1 MAIRTIIPGPPG
13 TGKTY
18 RLVNHYLTKEIND
31 LHTNPKKI
39 IYVTFSNAA
48 ADEANE
54 RINYPLLYIS
64 TLHHLGTRECNIDT
78 STQLLKDRKWK
89 QFTSQSQICRGMKFE
104 TKKDIYGNTIHQNP
118 HMRIITYARSKKI
131 NLIEAALQL
140 DLHHSVDLWLTE
152 QIEEDL
158 KNYKEQTGMIEFSDM
173 IIKFVEEDKRLALD
187 AIFLDEAQDLSPLQW
202 DMFFHIEE
210 QCKRSY
216 IAGDDDQTIYSFQG
230 ADPGIFIGLKR
241 NTTESFV
248 FDNQVYSHRVPR
260 KIHAKALEILK
271 HINERLDKPWEAR
284 DEEGTY
290 EENCLLRD
298 FDFKKDDWM
307 ILAQTNAQLKEPAQ
321 YLNDLNLRFKG
332 GQNELLPADLLK
344 AYRIWTRLNS
354 GASVSGEEAKHVI
367 KNFLR
372 KTQVKH
378 GFGEGKLLDTAYT
391 VTLENLQ
398 KDHGLLVAGSWE
410 HLHMS
415 DEQKNYIKLLL
426 KNGDNLTTDS
436 KIELSTI
443 HGAKGRECK
452 NVILYI
458 DFGSEDE
465 NDFLAR
471 EADKDPDKIHRLYFV
486 GVTRAKQ
493 NLYIMESTQT
503 NFYNIGYPIV

>member
-1 MAIRTIIPGPPG
+1 MAVRTIIPGPPG
-13 TGKTY
+13 TGKTWT
-18 RLVNHYLTKEIND
+18 LVNKYLAKEINE
-31 LHTNPKKI
+31 LHTDPKKI
-39 IYVTFSNAA
+39 VYVTFSNAA
-48 ADEANE
+48 ADVANE
-54 RINYPLLYIS
+54 KIKHSLLYIS
-64 TLHHLGTRECNIDT
+64 TLHHLGTRECSIDT
-78 STQLLKDRKWK
+78 TTQLLKDRKWK
-89 QFTSQSQICRGMKFE
+89 QFTSQSQICKGMNFQ
-104 TKKDIYGNTIHQNP
+104 TRKDTYGNIVHKNN
-118 HMRIITYARSKKI
+118 HMKIITYSRSKKI
-131 NLIEAALQL
+131 DLVDSAVDL
-140 DLHHSVDLWLTE
+140 DLTSVDLWLTE
-152 QIEEDL
+152 QIDEDL
-158 KNYKEQTGMIEFSDM
+158 RSYKEQTGMVEFSDM
-173 IIKFVEEDKRLALD
+173 ITKFVEEDKRLALD

-202 DMFFHIEE
+202 DMFFHLED

-216 IAGDDDQTIYSFQG
+216 IAGDDDQTIYGFQG
-230 ADPGIFIGLKR
+230 ADPSIFINLKG
-241 NTTESFV
+241 T
-248 FDNQVYSHRVPR
+248 FDNQIKSHRVPT

-284 DEEGTY
+284 GEEGTY
-290 EENCLLRD
+290 KENCLLTD
-298 FDFKKDDWM
+298 FDFKKGDWM

-321 YLNDLNLRFKG
+321 FLNDLNLRYKG

-344 AYRIWTRLNS
+344 AYRIWTRLND
-354 GASVSGEEAKHVI
+354 GASVSGEEAQHVI

-372 KTQVKH
+372 KKQIKH
-378 GFGEGKLLDTAYT
+378 GFGEGKLLDKVFT
-391 VTLENLQ
+391 VTLEELQ
-398 KDHGLLVAGSWE
+398 KDHGLLVTGSWE

-471 EADKDPDKIHRLYFV
+471 EADKDPDKIHRLFFV

-503 NFYNIGYPIV
+503 NFYNIGYPII

>member
-1 MAIRTIIPGPPG
+1 MAVRTIIPGPPG
-13 TGKTY
+13 TGKTFT
-18 RLVNHYLTKEIND
+18 LINKYLSKEIND
-31 LHTNPKKI
+31 LHTDPKKI
-39 IYVTFSNAA
+39 VYVTFSNAA
-48 ADEANE
+48 ASEAYE
-54 RINYPLLYIS
+54 RIKHPLLYVS

-78 STQLLKDRKWK
+78 TTQLLKDRKWK

-104 TKKDIYGNTIHQNP
+104 TKRDIYGNTIHQNP
-118 HMRIITYARSKKI
+118 HMRIITYSRSKKI
-131 NLIEAALQL
+131 SLIEAALQL

-152 QIEEDL
+152 QINEDL
-158 KNYKEQTGMIEFSDM
+158 RSYKDQTGMIEFSDM
-173 IIKFVEEDKRLALD
+173 ITKFVEEDKRLALD

-202 DMFFHIEE
+202 DMFFHIEN

-216 IAGDDDQTIYSFQG
+216 IAGDDDQTIYGFQG
-230 ADPGIFIGLKR
+230 ADPSIFINLKG
-241 NTTESFV
+241 T
-248 FDNQVYSHRVPR
+248 FDNQIKSHRVPK

-284 DEEGTY
+284 GEEGTY
-290 EENCLLRD
+290 KENCLLTD
-298 FDFKKDDWM
+298 FDFKKDEWM

-321 YLNDLNLRFKG
+321 YLNDLNLRYKG

-344 AYRIWTRLNS
+344 AYRIWTRLNN
-354 GASVSGEEAKHVI
+354 GASVSGEEAQHVI

-372 KTQVKH
+372 KKQIKH
-378 GFGEGKLLDTAYT
+378 GFGEGKLLDKVFT
-391 VTLENLQ
+391 VTLEELQ
-398 KDHGLLVAGSWE
+398 KDHGLLVTGSWE

-426 KNGDNLTTDS
+426 KNGDDLTTDS

-471 EADKDPDKIHRLYFV
+471 EADKDTDKIHRLFFV

>member
-1 MAIRTIIPGPPG
+1 VAVRTIIPGPPG

-18 RLVNHYLTKEIND
+18 RLVNHYLSNEING
-31 LHTNPKKI
+31 LHTDPKKI
-39 IYVTFSNAA
+39 VYVTFSNAA

-54 RINYPLLYIS
+54 RIKHPLLYIS

-78 STQLLKDRKWK
+78 NTQLLKDRKWK

-104 TKKDIYGNTIHQNP
+104 TKRDIYGNTIHQNP
-118 HMRIITYARSKKI
+118 HMRIIAYSRSKKI
-131 NLIEAALQL
+131 DLIEAALQL

-152 QIEEDL
+152 QINEDL
-158 KNYKEQTGMIEFSDM
+158 KSYKEQTGMIEFSDM
-173 IIKFVEEDKRLALD
+173 ITKFVKEDKRLSLD
-187 AIFLDEAQDLSPLQW
+187 AVFLDEAQDLSPLQW

-210 QCKRSY
+210 QCERSY
-216 IAGDDDQTIYSFQG
+216 IAGDDDQTIYGFQG
-230 ADPGIFIGLKR
+230 ADPNIFINLKG
-241 NTTESFV
+241 T

-271 HINERLDKPWEAR
+271 QINKRLDKPWEAR

-290 EENCLLRD
+290 KENCLLTD
-298 FDFKKDDWM
+298 FNFRNDEWM

-321 YLNDLNLRFKG
+321 FLNDLNLRYKG
-332 GQNELLPADLLK
+332 GQNELLPADLLR
-344 AYRIWTRLNS
+344 AYRIWTRLND
-354 GASVSGEEAKHVI
+354 GASISGEEAQHVI

-372 KTQVKH
+372 KKQVKH
-378 GFGEGKLLDTAYT
+378 GFGEGKLLDKVFT
-391 VTLENLQ
+391 VTLEELQ
-398 KDHGLLVAGSWE
+398 KDHGLLVVGSWE

-415 DEQKNYIKLLL
+415 EEQKNYIKLLL
-426 KNGDNLTTDS
+426 KSGDNLTTDS
-436 KIELSTI
+436 KVELSTI
-443 HGAKGRECK
+443 HGAKGRECR

-471 EADKDPDKIHRLYFV
+471 EADKDSDKIHRLFFV

>member
-13 TGKTY
+13 TGKTWT
-18 RLVNHYLTKEIND
+18 LINKYLAKEIND

-39 IYVTFSNAA
+39 VYVTFSNAA

-54 RINYPLLYIS
+54 RIKHPLLYIS
-64 TLHHLGTRECNIDT
+64 TLHYLGKEECNIDT
-78 STQLLKDRKWK
+78 TTQLLKDRKWK

-104 TKKDIYGNTIHQNP
+104 TKKDTYGNTIHQNP
-118 HMRIITYARSKKI
+118 HMRVITYSRSKKI
-131 NLIEAALQL
+131 SLVEAALQL
-140 DLHHSVDLWLTE
+140 DLHHSIDLWLTE
-152 QIEEDL
+152 QIDEDL
-158 KNYKEQTGMIEFSDM
+158 KNYKEQSGMIEFSDM
-173 IIKFVEEDKRLALD
+173 ITQFIKEDKRLALD

-202 DMFFHIEE
+202 EMFFHIED

-216 IAGDDDQTIYSFQG
+216 IAGDDDQTIYGFQG
-230 ADPGIFIGLKR
+230 ADPSEFINLKG
-241 NTTESFV
+241 T
-248 FDNQVYSHRVPR
+248 FDNQVKSHRVPR
-260 KIHAKALEILK
+260 KVHAKALEILK

-290 EENCLLRD
+290 KENCLLTD
-298 FDFKKDDWM
+298 FDFKKDEWM

-321 YLNDLNLRFKG
+321 HLNDLNLRYKG
-332 GQNELLPADLLK
+332 GQNELLPADLLT
-344 AYRIWTRLNS
+344 AYRTWTRLKS
-354 GASVSGEEAKHVI
+354 GASVSGEEAQHVI

-372 KTQVKH
+372 KKQVKH
-378 GFGEGKLLDTAYT
+378 GFGEGKLLDKVYT
-391 VTLENLQ
+391 VTLEELK
-398 KDHGLLVAGSWE
+398 KDHGLLVTGSWE
-410 HLHMS
+410 QLHMS
-415 DEQKNYIKLLL
+415 DDQKNYMKLLL
-426 KNGDNLTTDS
+426 KNGDNLITDS
-436 KIELSTI
+436 QIELSTI

-465 NDFLAR
+465 NNFLAT

-503 NFYNIGYPIV
+503 NFYNIGYPII

>member
-1 MAIRTIIPGPPG
+1 MAVRTIIPGPPG
-13 TGKTY
+13 TGKTWT
-18 RLVNHYLTKEIND
+18 LVNKYLAKEIND
-31 LHTNPKKI
+31 LHTDPKKI
-39 IYVTFSNAA
+39 VYVTFSNAA
-48 ADEANE
+48 ADVANE
-54 RINYPLLYIS
+54 KIKHSLLYIS

-78 STQLLKDRKWK
+78 TTQLLKDRKWK
-89 QFTSQSQICRGMKFE
+89 QFTSQSQICREMKFE
-104 TKKDIYGNTIHQNP
+104 TKRDMYGNTIHQNP
-118 HMRIITYARSKKI
+118 HMRIITYSRSKKI
-131 NLIEAALQL
+131 SLIEAALQL

-152 QIEEDL
+152 QIDEDL
-158 KNYKEQTGMIEFSDM
+158 RSYKDQTGMIEFSDM
-173 IIKFVEEDKRLALD
+173 ITKFVEEDKRLALD

-202 DMFFHIEE
+202 DMFFHIED

-216 IAGDDDQTIYSFQG
+216 IAGDDDQTIYGFQG
-230 ADPGIFIGLKR
+230 ADPSIFINLKG
-241 NTTESFV
+241 T
-248 FDNQVYSHRVPR
+248 FDNQIKSHRVPT

-284 DEEGTY
+284 GEEGTY
-290 EENCLLRD
+290 KENCLLTD
-298 FDFKKDDWM
+298 FDFKKNEWM

-321 YLNDLNLRFKG
+321 YLNDLNLRYKG

-344 AYRIWTRLNS
+344 AYRIWTRLNN
-354 GASVSGEEAKHVI
+354 GASVSGEEAQHVI

-372 KTQVKH
+372 KKQIKH
-378 GFGEGKLLDTAYT
+378 GFGEGKLLDKVFS
-391 VTLENLQ
+391 VTLEQLQ
-398 KDHGLLVAGSWE
+398 KDHGLLVTGSWE

-443 HGAKGRECK
+443 HGAKGRECE

-471 EADKDPDKIHRLYFV
+471 EADKDPDKIHRLFFV

>member
-1 MAIRTIIPGPPG
+1 MAVRTIIPGPPG
-13 TGKTY
+13 TGKTWT
-18 RLVNHYLTKEIND
+18 LVNTYLAKEING
-31 LHTNPKKI
+31 LHTDPKKI
-39 IYVTFSNAA
+39 VYVTFSNAA
-48 ADEANE
+48 ADVANE
-54 RINYPLLYIS
+54 KIKYPLLYIS
-64 TLHHLGTRECNIDT
+64 TLHHLGTRECKIDT
-78 STQLLKDRKWK
+78 TTQLLKDRKWK

-104 TKKDIYGNTIHQNP
+104 TKRDIYGNTVHQNP
-118 HMRIITYARSKKI
+118 HMKIISYSRSKKI
-131 NLIEAALQL
+131 DLMEAALQL

-152 QIEEDL
+152 QINEDL
-158 KNYKEQTGMIEFSDM
+158 KSYKEQTGMVEFSDM
-173 IIKFVEEDKRLALD
+173 ITQFVEEDKRLALD

-202 DMFFHIEE
+202 DMFFHIED

-216 IAGDDDQTIYSFQG
+216 IAGDDDQTIYGFQG
-230 ADPGIFIGLKR
+230 ADPSIFINLKG
-241 NTTESFV
+241 T
-248 FDNQVYSHRVPR
+248 FDNQIKSHRVPT

-290 EENCLLRD
+290 KENCLLTD
-298 FDFKKDDWM
+298 FNFRTDEWM

-321 YLNDLNLRFKG
+321 FLNDLNLRYKG

-344 AYRIWTRLNS
+344 AYRIWNRLND
-354 GASVSGEEAKHVI
+354 GASVSGEEAQHVI

-372 KTQVKH
+372 KKQVKH
-378 GFGEGKLLDTAYT
+378 GFGEGKLLDKVFT
-391 VTLENLQ
+391 VTLEELQ

-471 EADKDPDKIHRLYFV
+471 EADKDPDKIHRLFFV

-503 NFYNIGYPIV
+503 NFYNIGYPII

>member
-1 MAIRTIIPGPPG
+1 MAVRTIIPGPPG
-13 TGKTY
+13 TGKTWT
-18 RLVNHYLTKEIND
+18 LVNKYLAKEINE
-31 LHTNPKKI
+31 LHTDPKKI
-39 IYVTFSNAA
+39 VYVTFSNAA
-48 ADEANE
+48 ADVANE
-54 RINYPLLYIS
+54 KIKHSLLYIS

-78 STQLLKDRKWK
+78 TTQLLKDRKWK

-104 TKKDIYGNTIHQNP
+104 TKRDMYGNTIHQNP
-118 HMRIITYARSKKI
+118 HMRIITYSRSKKI
-131 NLIEAALQL
+131 SLIEAALQL

-152 QIEEDL
+152 QIDEDL
-158 KNYKEQTGMIEFSDM
+158 RSYKDQTGMIEFSDM
-173 IIKFVEEDKRLALD
+173 ITKFVEEDKCPPLHCV
-187 AIFLDEAQDLSPLQW
+187 FLDEAQDLSPLQW
-202 DMFFHIEE
+202 DMFFHIED

-216 IAGDDDQTIYSFQG
+216 IAGDDDQTIYGFQG
-230 ADPGIFIGLKR
+230 ADPSIFINLKG
-241 NTTESFV
+241 T
-248 FDNQVYSHRVPR
+248 FDNQIKSHRVPT

-284 DEEGTY
+284 GEEGTY
-290 EENCLLRD
+290 KENCLLRD
-298 FDFKKDDWM
+298 FDFKKDEWM

-321 YLNDLNLRFKG
+321 YLNDLNLRYKG

-344 AYRIWTRLNS
+344 AYRIWTRLND
-354 GASVSGEEAKHVI
+354 GASVSGEEAQHVI

-372 KTQVKH
+372 KKQIKH
-378 GFGEGKLLDTAYT
+378 GFGEGKLLDKVFT
-391 VTLENLQ
+391 VTLEELQ
-398 KDHGLLVAGSWE
+398 KDHGLLVTGSWE

-426 KNGDNLTTDS
+426 KNGDDLTTDS

-465 NDFLAR
+465 NDFLAN
-471 EADKDPDKIHRLYFV
+471 EADKDPDKIHRLFFV

-503 NFYNIGYPIV
+503 NFYNIGYAII

>member
-1 MAIRTIIPGPPG
+1 MAVRTIIPGPPG
-13 TGKTY
+13 TGKTWT
-18 RLVNHYLTKEIND
+18 LVNKYLSNEING
-31 LHTNPKKI
+31 LQTNPKKI
-39 IYVTFSNAA
+39 VYVTFSNAA
-48 ADEANE
+48 ADVANE
-54 RINYPLLYIS
+54 KIKHPLLYIS

-78 STQLLKDRKWK
+78 TTQLLKDRKWK

-104 TKKDIYGNTIHQNP
+104 TKRDMYGNTIHQNP
-118 HMRIITYARSKKI
+118 HMRIITYSRSKKI
-131 NLIEAALQL
+131 SLIEAALQL

-152 QIEEDL
+152 QIDEDL
-158 KNYKEQTGMIEFSDM
+158 KSYKEQTGMVEFSDM
-173 IIKFVEEDKRLALD
+173 ITKFVEEDKRLALD

-202 DMFFHIEE
+202 DMFFHIED

-216 IAGDDDQTIYSFQG
+216 IAGDDDQTIYGFQG
-230 ADPGIFIGLKR
+230 ADPSIFINLKG
-241 NTTESFV
+241 T
-248 FDNQVYSHRVPR
+248 FDNQIKSHRVPK

-284 DEEGTY
+284 GEEGNY
-290 EENCLLRD
+290 KENCLLTD
-298 FDFKKDDWM
+298 FDFRKDDWM

-321 YLNDLNLRFKG
+321 FLNDLNLRYKG

-344 AYRIWTRLNS
+344 AYRIWTRLNN
-354 GASVSGEEAKHVI
+354 GASVSGEEAQHVI

-372 KTQVKH
+372 KKQVKH
-378 GFGEGKLLDTAYT
+378 GFGEGKLLDKVFTD
-391 VTLENLQ
+391 TLEDLQ
-398 KDHGLLVAGSWE
+398 KDHGLLVTGSWE

-443 HGAKGRECK
+443 HGAKGRECE

-471 EADKDPDKIHRLYFV
+471 EADKDPDKIHRLFFV

-503 NFYNIGYPIV
+503 NFYNIGYPII

>member
-1 MAIRTIIPGPPG
+1 MAVRTIIPGPPG
-13 TGKTY
+13 TGKTWT
-18 RLVNHYLTKEIND
+18 LVNKYLAKEIND
-31 LHTNPKKI
+31 LHTDPKKI
-39 IYVTFSNAA
+39 VYVTFSNAA
-48 ADEANE
+48 ADVANE
-54 RINYPLLYIS
+54 KIKHSLLYIS
-64 TLHHLGTRECNIDT
+64 TLHHLGTRECSIDT
-78 STQLLKDRKWK
+78 TTQLLKDRKWK
-89 QFTSQSQICRGMKFE
+89 QFSSQSQICRGMKFE
-104 TKKDIYGNTIHQNP
+104 TKRDMYGNTIHQNP
-118 HMRIITYARSKKI
+118 HMRIITYSRSKKI
-131 NLIEAALQL
+131 SLMEAALQL

-152 QIEEDL
+152 QIDEDL
-158 KNYKEQTGMIEFSDM
+158 RSYKNQTGMVEFSDM
-173 IIKFVEEDKRLALD
+173 ITKFVEEDKRLALE

-202 DMFFHIEE
+202 DMFFHIED

-216 IAGDDDQTIYSFQG
+216 IAGDDDQTIYGFQG
-230 ADPGIFIGLKR
+230 ADPSIFINLKG
-241 NTTESFV
+241 T
-248 FDNQVYSHRVPR
+248 FDNQIQSHRVPK

-284 DEEGTY
+284 GEEGTY
-290 EENCLLRD
+290 KENCLLTD
-298 FDFKKDDWM
+298 FDFKKNEWM

-321 YLNDLNLRFKG
+321 YLNDLNLRYKG

-344 AYRIWTRLNS
+344 AYRIWTRLNN
-354 GASVSGEEAKHVI
+354 GASVSGEEAQHVI

-372 KTQVKH
+372 KKQIKH
-378 GFGEGKLLDTAYT
+378 GFGEGKLLDKVFS
-391 VTLENLQ
+391 VTLEELQ
-398 KDHGLLVAGSWE
+398 KDHGLLVTGSWE

-443 HGAKGRECK
+443 HGAKGRECE

-471 EADKDPDKIHRLYFV
+471 EADKDPDKIHRLFFV

-503 NFYNIGYPIV
+503 NFYNIVYPII

>member
-1 MAIRTIIPGPPG
+1 MAVRTIIPGPPG

-18 RLVNHYLTKEIND
+18 RLVNHYLSNEINNLQTD
-31 LHTNPKKI
+31 PKKI
-39 IYVTFSNAA
+39 VYVTFSNAA

-54 RINYPLLYIS
+54 RIKYPLLYIS
-64 TLHHLGTRECNIDT
+64 TLHHLGTRECSIDT
-78 STQLLKDRKWK
+78 TTQLLKDRKWK
-89 QFTSQSQICRGMKFE
+89 QFTSQSQICKGMNFE
-104 TKKDIYGNTIHQNP
+104 TRKDAYGNIVHKNN
-118 HMRIITYARSKKI
+118 HMKIITYSRSKKI
-131 NLIEAALQL
+131 DLVDSAVDL
-140 DLHHSVDLWLTE
+140 DLTTVDLWLTE
-152 QIEEDL
+152 QIDEDL
-158 KNYKEQTGMIEFSDM
+158 RSYKEQTGMVEFSDM
-173 IIKFVEEDKRLALD
+173 ITKFVGEDKRLAVD

-202 DMFFHIEE
+202 DMFFHIED

-216 IAGDDDQTIYSFQG
+216 IAGDDDQTIYGFQG
-230 ADPGIFIGLKR
+230 ADPNIFINLKG
-241 NTTESFV
+241 T
-248 FDNQVYSHRVPR
+248 FDNQIKSHRVPK

-284 DEEGTY
+284 GEEGTY
-290 EENCLLRD
+290 KENCLLSD

-307 ILAQTNAQLKEPAQ
+307 ILAQTNAQLREAAQ
-321 YLNDLNLRFKG
+321 FLNDLNLRYKG
-332 GQNELLPADLLK
+332 GQNELLPADLLR
-344 AYRIWTRLNS
+344 AYRIWTRLND
-354 GASVSGEEAKHVI
+354 GASVSGEEAQHVI
-367 KNFLR
+367 EKFLT
-372 KTQVKH
+372 KKEVKH
-378 GFGEGKLLDTAYT
+378 GFGKGKLLDKVFT
-391 VTLENLQ
+391 VTLEELQ

-426 KNGDNLTTDS
+426 KSGDNLTTDS

-443 HGAKGRECK
+443 HGAKGRECE

-465 NDFLAR
+465 NNFLAT
-471 EADKDPDKIHRLYFV
+471 EADKDPDKIHRLFFV

>member
-1 MAIRTIIPGPPG
+1 MAVRTIIPGPPG
-13 TGKTY
+13 TGKTWT
-18 RLVNHYLTKEIND
+18 LVNTYLAKEING
-31 LHTNPKKI
+31 LHTDPKKI
-39 IYVTFSNAA
+39 VYVTFSNAA
-48 ADEANE
+48 ADVANE
-54 RINYPLLYIS
+54 KIKYPLLYIS
-64 TLHHLGTRECNIDT
+64 TLHHLGTRECKIDT
-78 STQLLKDRKWK
+78 TTQLLKDRKWK

-104 TKKDIYGNTIHQNP
+104 TKRDIYGNTVHQNP
-118 HMRIITYARSKKI
+118 HMKIISYSRSKKI
-131 NLIEAALQL
+131 DLMEAALQL

-152 QIEEDL
+152 QINEDL
-158 KNYKEQTGMIEFSDM
+158 KSYKEQTGMVEFSDM
-173 IIKFVEEDKRLALD
+173 ITQFVEEDKRLALD

-216 IAGDDDQTIYSFQG
+216 VAGDDDQTIYGFQG
-230 ADPGIFIGLKR
+230 ADPSVFINLKG
-241 NTTESFV
+241 T
-248 FDNQVYSHRVPR
+248 FDNQIQSHRVPK

-290 EENCLLRD
+290 KENCLLTD
-298 FDFKKDDWM
+298 FNFRTDEWM

-321 YLNDLNLRFKG
+321 FLNDLNLRYKG

-344 AYRIWTRLNS
+344 AYRIWNRLND
-354 GASVSGEEAKHVI
+354 GASVSGEEAQHVI

-372 KTQVKH
+372 KKQVKH
-378 GFGEGKLLDTAYT
+378 GFGEGKLLDKVYT
-391 VTLENLQ
+391 DTLEELQ

-443 HGAKGRECK
+443 HGAKGRECE

-471 EADKDPDKIHRLYFV
+471 EADKDPDKIHRLFFV

-503 NFYNIGYPIV
+503 NFYNIGYPII

>member
-1 MAIRTIIPGPPG
+1 MAVRTIIPGPPG
-13 TGKTY
+13 TGKTWT
-18 RLVNHYLTKEIND
+18 LVNKYLSNEING
-31 LHTNPKKI
+31 LQTNPKKI
-39 IYVTFSNAA
+39 VYVTFSNAA
-48 ADEANE
+48 ADVANE
-54 RINYPLLYIS
+54 KIKHPLLYIS

-78 STQLLKDRKWK
+78 TTQLLKDRKWK

-118 HMRIITYARSKKI
+118 HMRIITYSRSKKI
-131 NLIEAALQL
+131 SLIEAALQL

-152 QIEEDL
+152 QIDEDL
-158 KNYKEQTGMIEFSDM
+158 KSYKEQTGMVEFSDM
-173 IIKFVEEDKRLALD
+173 ITKFVEEDKRLALD

-202 DMFFHIEE
+202 DMFFHIED

-216 IAGDDDQTIYSFQG
+216 IAGDDDQTIYGFQG
-230 ADPGIFIGLKR
+230 ADPSIFINLKG
-241 NTTESFV
+241 T
-248 FDNQVYSHRVPR
+248 FDNQIKSHRVPK

-284 DEEGTY
+284 GEEGNY
-290 EENCLLRD
+290 KENCLLTD
-298 FDFKKDDWM
+298 FDFRKDDWM

-321 YLNDLNLRFKG
+321 FLNDLNLRYKG

-344 AYRIWTRLNS
+344 AYRIWTRLNN
-354 GASVSGEEAKHVI
+354 GASVSGEEAQHVI

-372 KTQVKH
+372 KKQVKH
-378 GFGEGKLLDTAYT
+378 GFGEGKLLDKVFT
-391 VTLENLQ
+391 VTLEDLQ
-398 KDHGLLVAGSWE
+398 KDHGLLVTGSWE

-443 HGAKGRECK
+443 HGAKGRECE

-471 EADKDPDKIHRLYFV
+471 EADKDPDKIHRLFFV

>member
-1 MAIRTIIPGPPG
+1 MAVRTIIPGPPG
-13 TGKTY
+13 TGKTWT
-18 RLVNHYLTKEIND
+18 LVNKYLAKEINE
-31 LHTNPKKI
+31 LHTDPKKI
-39 IYVTFSNAA
+39 VYVTFSNAA
-48 ADEANE
+48 ADVANE
-54 RINYPLLYIS
+54 KIKHSLLYIS
-64 TLHHLGTRECNIDT
+64 TLHHLGTRECSIDT
-78 STQLLKDRKWK
+78 TTQLLKDRKWK

-104 TKKDIYGNTIHQNP
+104 TKRDMYGNTIHQNP
-118 HMRIITYARSKKI
+118 HMRIITYSRSKKI
-131 NLIEAALQL
+131 SLMEAALQL

-152 QIEEDL
+152 QIDEDL
-158 KNYKEQTGMIEFSDM
+158 RSYKNQTGMVEFSDM
-173 IIKFVEEDKRLALD
+173 ITKFVEEDKRLALD

-202 DMFFHIEE
+202 DMFFHIED

-216 IAGDDDQTIYSFQG
+216 IAGDDDQTIYGFQG
-230 ADPGIFIGLKR
+230 ADPSIFINLKG
-241 NTTESFV
+241 T
-248 FDNQVYSHRVPR
+248 FDNQIKSHRVPT

-284 DEEGTY
+284 GEEGTY
-290 EENCLLRD
+290 KENCLLTD

-307 ILAQTNAQLKEPAQ
+307 ILAQTNAQLRESAQ
-321 YLNDLNLRFKG
+321 FLNDLNLRYKG

-344 AYRIWTRLNS
+344 AYRIWIRLND
-354 GASVSGEEAKHVI
+354 GASVSGEEAQHVI

-372 KTQVKH
+372 KKQVKH
-378 GFGEGKLLDTAYT
+378 GFGEGKLLDKVFT
-391 VTLENLQ
+391 VTLEELQ
-398 KDHGLLVAGSWE
+398 KDHGLLVTGSWE
-410 HLHMS
+410 QLHMS

-471 EADKDPDKIHRLYFV
+471 EADKDPDKIHRLFFV

-493 NLYIMESTQT
+493 NLYVMESTQT
-503 NFYNIGYPIV
+503 NFYNIGYPII

>member
-1 MAIRTIIPGPPG
+1 MAVRTIIPGPPG
-13 TGKTY
+13 TGKTWT
-18 RLVNHYLTKEIND
+18 LVNKYLAKEIND
-31 LHTNPKKI
+31 LHTDPKKI
-39 IYVTFSNAA
+39 VYVTFSNAA
-48 ADEANE
+48 ADVANE
-54 RINYPLLYIS
+54 KIKHSLLYIS
-64 TLHHLGTRECNIDT
+64 TLHHLGTRECSIDT
-78 STQLLKDRKWK
+78 TTQLLKDRKWK

-104 TKKDIYGNTIHQNP
+104 TKRDMYGNTIHQNP
-118 HMRIITYARSKKI
+118 HMRIITYSRSKKI
-131 NLIEAALQL
+131 SLMEAALQL

-152 QIEEDL
+152 QIDEDL
-158 KNYKEQTGMIEFSDM
+158 RSYKNQTGMVEFSDM
-173 IIKFVEEDKRLALD
+173 ITKFVEEDKRLALE

-202 DMFFHIEE
+202 DMFFHIEG

-216 IAGDDDQTIYSFQG
+216 IAGDDDQTIYGFQG
-230 ADPGIFIGLKR
+230 ADPSIFINLKG
-241 NTTESFV
+241 T
-248 FDNQVYSHRVPR
+248 FDNQIQSHRVPK

-284 DEEGTY
+284 GEEGTY
-290 EENCLLRD
+290 KENCLLTD

-307 ILAQTNAQLKEPAQ
+307 ILAQTNAQLRESAQ
-321 YLNDLNLRFKG
+321 FLNDLNLRYKG

-344 AYRIWTRLNS
+344 AYRIWIRLND
-354 GASVSGEEAKHVI
+354 GASVSGEEAQHVI

-372 KTQVKH
+372 KKQVKH
-378 GFGEGKLLDTAYT
+378 GFGEGKLLDKVFT
-391 VTLENLQ
+391 VTLEELQ
-398 KDHGLLVAGSWE
+398 KDHGLLVTGSWE
-410 HLHMS
+410 QLHMS

-471 EADKDPDKIHRLYFV
+471 EADKDPDKIHRLFFV

-493 NLYIMESTQT
+493 NLYVMESTQT
-503 NFYNIGYPIV
+503 NFYNIGYPII

>member
-1 MAIRTIIPGPPG
+1 MAVRTIIPGPPG

-18 RLVNHYLTKEIND
+18 RLVNHYLAKEIND
-31 LHTNPKKI
+31 LNTDPKKI

-48 ADEANE
+48 AEVANE
-54 RINYPLLYIS
+54 KIKYPLLYIS
-64 TLHHLGTRECNIDT
+64 TLHHLGTRECSIDT
-78 STQLLKDRKWK
+78 TTQLLKDRKWK

-104 TKKDIYGNTIHQNP
+104 TKRDIYGNTIHQNP
-118 HMRIITYARSKKI
+118 HMRIITYSRSKKI
-131 NLIEAALQL
+131 SLMEAALQL

-152 QIEEDL
+152 QIDEDL
-158 KNYKEQTGMIEFSDM
+158 RSYKNQTGMVEFSDM
-173 IIKFVEEDKRLALD
+173 ITKFVEEDKRLALD

-202 DMFFHIEE
+202 DMFFHIED

-216 IAGDDDQTIYSFQG
+216 IAGDDDQTIYGFQG
-230 ADPGIFIGLKR
+230 ADPSIFINLKG
-241 NTTESFV
+241 T
-248 FDNQVYSHRVPR
+248 FDNQIQSHRVPK

-284 DEEGTY
+284 GEEGTY
-290 EENCLLRD
+290 KENCLLTD

-307 ILAQTNAQLKEPAQ
+307 ILAQTNAQLRETAQ
-321 YLNDLNLRFKG
+321 FLNDLNLRYKG

-344 AYRIWTRLNS
+344 AYRIWTRLND
-354 GASVSGEEAKHVI
+354 GASVSGEEAQHVI

-372 KTQVKH
+372 KKQVKH
-378 GFGEGKLLDTAYT
+378 GFGEGKLLDKVFT
-391 VTLENLQ
+391 VTLEELQ

-426 KNGDNLTTDS
+426 KSGDNLTTDS

-443 HGAKGRECK
+443 HGAKGRECE

-471 EADKDPDKIHRLYFV
+471 EADKDPDKIHRLFFV

>member
-1 MAIRTIIPGPPG
+1 MAVRTIIPGPPG
-13 TGKTY
+13 TGKTWT
-18 RLVNHYLTKEIND
+18 LVNHYLAKEIND
-31 LHTNPKKI
+31 LHTNPKRI
-39 IYVTFSNAA
+39 VYVTFSNAA

-54 RINYPLLYIS
+54 RIKHSLLYIS

-78 STQLLKDRKWK
+78 TTQLLKDRKWK

-118 HMRIITYARSKKI
+118 HMRIITYSRSKKVD
-131 NLIEAALQL
+131 LIEAALQL

-152 QIEEDL
+152 QIDEDL
-158 KNYKEQTGMIEFSDM
+158 RSYKDQTGMVEFSDM
-173 IIKFVEEDKRLALD
+173 ITQFVKEDKRLALD
-187 AIFLDEAQDLSPLQW
+187 AVFLDEAQDLSPLQW

-216 IAGDDDQTIYSFQG
+216 IAGDDDQTIYGFQG
-230 ADPGIFIGLKR
+230 ADPSIFINLKG
-241 NTTESFV
+241 T
-248 FDNQVYSHRVPR
+248 FDNQIKSHRVPK

-290 EENCLLRD
+290 KENCLLND
-298 FDFKKDDWM
+298 FDFKIDEWM

-321 YLNDLNLRFKG
+321 FLNDLNLRYKG

-344 AYRIWTRLNS
+344 AYRIWTRLND
-354 GASVSGEEAKHVI
+354 GASVSGEEAQHVI

-372 KTQVKH
+372 KKQVKH
-378 GFGEGKLLDTAYT
+378 SFGEGRLLDTVDT
-391 VTLENLQ
+391 VTLEELQ
-398 KDHGLLVAGSWE
+398 EEHGLLVTGSWE

-426 KNGDNLTTDS
+426 KNGDDLITDS

-443 HGAKGRECK
+443 HGAKGRECE

-471 EADKDPDKIHRLYFV
+471 EADKDPDKIHRLFFV

-493 NLYIMESTQT
+493 NLYIIESTQT

>member
-1 MAIRTIIPGPPG
+1 MAVRTIIPGPPG

-18 RLVNHYLTKEIND
+18 RLVNHYLSNEING
-31 LHTNPKKI
+31 LQTNPKKI
-39 IYVTFSNAA
+39 VYVTFSNAA
-48 ADEANE
+48 ADVANE
-54 RINYPLLYIS
+54 KIKYPLLYIS

-78 STQLLKDRKWK
+78 TTQLLKDRKWK

-118 HMRIITYARSKKI
+118 HMRIITYSRSKKI
-131 NLIEAALQL
+131 SLVEAALQL

-152 QIEEDL
+152 QIDEDL
-158 KNYKEQTGMIEFSDM
+158 RSYKEQTGMVEFSDM
-173 IIKFVEEDKRLALD
+173 ITKFVEEDKRLALD

-216 IAGDDDQTIYSFQG
+216 IAGDDDQTIYGFQG
-230 ADPGIFIGLKR
+230 ADPSVFINLKG
-241 NTTESFV
+241 T
-248 FDNQVYSHRVPR
+248 FDNQIQSHRVPK

-284 DEEGTY
+284 GEKGFY
-290 EENCLLRD
+290 KENCLLTD
-298 FDFKKDDWM
+298 FDFSENDWM

-321 YLNDLNLRFKG
+321 FLNDLNLRYRG

-344 AYRIWTRLNS
+344 AYRIWTRLNN
-354 GASVSGEEAKHVI
+354 GASVSGEEARHVI

-372 KTQVKH
+372 KKQVKH
-378 GFGEGKLLDTAYT
+378 GFGDGKLLDKVFT
-391 VTLENLQ
+391 VTLEELQ
-398 KDHGLLVAGSWE
+398 KDHGLLVTGSWE

-443 HGAKGRECK
+443 HGAKGRECE

-471 EADKDPDKIHRLYFV
+471 EADKDPDKIHRLFFV